1 MKKLFWVGAAL
12 TIFAAAVTGL
22 NATCGGSVLNTLTS
36 LIVTLCFGWLSR
48 LLWECEY
55 V

>member
-1 MKKLFWVGAAL
+1 MKKLFWVGAVL

-22 NATCGGSVLNTLTS
+22 NATCGGSVLQMLTS
-36 LIVTLCFGWLSR
+36 LIVTLVFGWLSC
-48 LLWECEY
+48 LIWKCEH

>member
-1 MKKLFWVGAAL
+1 MKKLLWVGAVL

-22 NATCGGSVLNTLTS
+22 NATCGGSVLQTLTS
-36 LIVTLCFGWLSR
+36 LIVTLCFGWLSW
-48 LLWECEY
+48 LLWECEH

>member
-1 MKKLFWVGAAL
+1 MKKLFWVGAVL

-22 NATCGGSVLNTLTS
+22 NVTCGGSVLNTLTS
-36 LIVTLCFGWLSR
+36 LIVTLCFGWLSC
-48 LLWECEY
+48 LLWECEH

>member
-1 MKKLFWVGAAL
+1 MKKLFWVGTVL
-12 TIFAAAVTGL
+12 TIFAATVTGL

-36 LIVTLCFGWLSR
+36 LIVTLCFGWLSW

>member
-1 MKKLFWVGAAL
+1 MKKLLWVGAAL
-12 TIFAAAVTGL
+12 TIFAATVTGL
-22 NATCGGSVLNTLTS
+22 NATCGGSVLQTLTS
-36 LIVTLCFGWLSR
+36 LIATLTFGWLSW